1 MRVLS
6 FAAVAAVMLSGLAA
20 CAMDPG
26 TDSSSTNEAL
36 KGGCRMVCPK
46 CTPNMTV
53 CPMIAC
59 QLDCNGKPQ
68 SCVDNQLCPIGY
80 SWDKKACSCEPT
92 TTTTCV
98 DTVMCMQGYTWD
110 STACQCVPN

>member
-6 FAAVAAVMLSGLAA
+6 FSVAVVMLGLSACAVAS
-20 CAMDPG
+20 
-26 TDSSSTNEAL
+26 TDSSAEGEAL

-46 CTPNMTV
+46 CTPNMDV

-59 QLDCNGKPQ
+59 QLDCNAKPAK
-68 SCVDNQLCPIGY
+68 CVETQLCPIDY
-80 SWDKKACSCEPT
+80 TWDQKKCFCV

-98 DTVMCMQGYTWD
+98 DTVMCMQGYVWD
-110 STACQCVPN
+110 STLCQCVPQ

>member
-1 MRVLS
+1 MRSISFSVL
-6 FAAVAAVMLSGLAA
+6 AAVLVSASA
-20 CAMDPG
+20 CAVDPG

-46 CTPNMTV
+46 CTPNMNV

-59 QLDCNGKPQ
+59 QLDCNARSAQ
-68 SCVDNQLCPIGY
+68 CVDNQLCPVGY
-80 SWDKKACSCEPT
+80 SWDQKKCSCEPI
-92 TTTTCV
+92 TTCV

-110 STACQCVPN
+110 STLCQCVPN